1 MTPKKSQTFRQDR
14 ATGHLHAC
22 RTLLADIVLRLGQQR
37 TAQSL
42 GLTQAV
48 IAVGLTVVQT

>member
-1 MTPKKSQTFRQDR
+1 MTPKSRGPFGQDR

-37 TAQSL
+37 TAQSF